1 MQQNFQSSSGTQG
14 CPEFETQLMLYA
26 IDELEGAERNSFEEH
41 LDQCRSCAAALE
53 TERRMLAVL
62 APHQRPEPSAALL
75 ASCRNRLEDTL
86 DEMDHR
92 SIFVRWAEA
101 IFPAH
106 WLALH
111 PAASAAALI
120 LIGFSAGMFAPRH
133 FQGVS
138 PTSGTPQIATLGTM
152 GLDSQELQNS
162 NVSGINWIPAQGNLP
177 PQIEVQITTQKPMV
191 VQGTVDDKEVKQ
203 VLLYVLRNDRRF
215 GPDVRINAVDLLK
228 ARASDPEVEQA
239 LCQVERIDDNPA
251 VRLKA
256 LEALTDAPPNQA
268 SIQTMLNAVVKDSNI
283 GVRVQAVN
291 SLRTLSE
298 HGALNSDPEAIKVL
312 RDLSQSDSNVYIRL
326 QSAAAIQ
333 QMTSGQN

>member
-1 MQQNFQSSSGTQG
+1 MQQDSLPTSGAQA
-14 CPEFETQLMLYA
+14 CPEFETQLILYA

-41 LDQCRSCAAALE
+41 LDHCHPCMMALE
-53 TERRMLAVL
+53 AERRMLAAL
-62 APHQRPEPSAALL
+62 TPHQRPEPSAALL

-92 SIFVRWAEA
+92 SIFARWAEA

-120 LIGFSAGMFAPRH
+120 LIGFSVGMYAPRH

-138 PTSGTPQIATLGTM
+138 PASGTPRVATLNSM

-162 NVSGINWIPAQGNLP
+162 NVSGISWVPAEGNLP
-177 PQIEVQITTQKPMV
+177 PRIEVQITTQKPMV

-203 VLLYVLRNDRRF
+203 VLLYVLRNGRRF

-228 ARASDPEVEQA
+228 ARASDAEVEQA
-239 LCQVERIDDNPA
+239 LCQVERVDNNPA

-256 LEALTDAPPNQA
+256 LEALTDAPPNPA
-268 SIQTMLNAVVKDSNI
+268 SIQTMLDAVVKDANI
-283 GVRVQAVN
+283 GVRVEAVN

-298 HGALNSDPEAIKVL
+298 RGALKSDPEAIKVL
-312 RDLSQSDSNVYIRL
+312 RDLSQGDSNVYIRL

-333 QMTSGQN
+333 QATPGQN

>member
-1 MQQNFQSSSGTQG
+1 MQQDSRPTSGTQG
-14 CPEFETQLMLYA
+14 CPEFETQLTLYA

-41 LDQCRSCAAALE
+41 LDQCRSCAVALE
-53 TERRMLAVL
+53 AERRMLSIF

-75 ASCRNRLEDTL
+75 ASCRNRFEDTL

-92 SIFVRWAEA
+92 SIFARWAET

-120 LIGFSAGMFAPRH
+120 LIGFSAGMLAPRH

-138 PTSGTPQIATLGTM
+138 PSSGAPQIAALSSM

-162 NVSGINWIPAQGNLP
+162 DVSGINWIPAEGNLP
-177 PQIEVQITTQKPMV
+177 PRIEVQITTQKPMV

-239 LCQVERIDDNPA
+239 LCQVERVDNNPA

-256 LEALTDAPPNQA
+256 LEALTDAPPNPA
-268 SIQTMLNAVVKDSNI
+268 SIQTMLDAVVKDSNI
-283 GVRVQAVN
+283 GVRVEAVN

-298 HGALNSDPEAIKVL
+298 RGALNSDPEAIKVL

-333 QMTSGQN
+333 QAAPGQN